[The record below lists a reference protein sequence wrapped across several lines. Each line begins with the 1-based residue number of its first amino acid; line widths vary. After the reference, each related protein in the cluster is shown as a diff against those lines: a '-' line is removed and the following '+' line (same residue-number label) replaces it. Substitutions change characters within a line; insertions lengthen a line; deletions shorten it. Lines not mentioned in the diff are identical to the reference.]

1 MKRVGFYIVLF
12 FLLGCAYNVVCQP
25 FVVYDTIPIRHGTSK
40 LRLYRNIEKWFE
52 KEKGQKLIAKNWK
65 ELKFKGK
72 GYFPYANY
80 VQIPDIYLSSHA
92 AEKTKGSIIFNIDV
106 SIQDSIIVTKFS
118 SFMHEARFTEYGTMS
133 FGRLMAYEKVP
144 SGKCMEVEEWCNAVW
159 KDMKD
164 WSVYE
169 TKVRAKRMIPST
181 LVRKRS
187 YKGDDDKDLVPPAT
201 HKENP
206 MEYLN
211 IDNYLLKDTEGKYA
225 DYDKWPEDIEEER
238 AAAAAALAAKEKD
251 KKKAKDE
258 EEEDDEDYEET
269 EQSSAS
275 PQAEEETV
283 TVKDESP
290 SKPKSNDTE
299 EYDEESDDYDDFDDD
314 GVKPKKSKKDKS
326 SKTAKS
332 EKKDKTEKPAKQEKS
347 KKEKTPKKSKS
358 ADDDDDD
365 YDYDDYDD

>member
-118 SFMHEARFTEYGTMS
+118 SFTHEARFTEYGTMS

-258 EEEDDEDYEET
+258 EEDDEDYEET

-326 SKTAKS
+326 SKTEKS

-365 YDYDDYDD
+365 YDDYDD

>member
-1 MKRVGFYIVLF
+1 MRNIILSILSIF
-12 FLLGCAYNVVCQP
+12 FLCCTYNAICQP

-80 VQIPDIYLSSHA
+80 VQIPDVYLSSHA

-201 HKENP
+201 HKEDP

-238 AAAAAALAAKEKD
+238 AAAAAAAAAKEKE
-251 KKKAKDE
+251 KKKAKDGDE
-258 EEEDDEDYEET
+258 EEEDEGDYEDSDVAQDEVKQN
-269 EQSSAS
+269 EAVAEVAKEDNSSK
-275 PQAEEETV
+275 QKDKKV
-283 TVKDESP
+283 TDDDDES
-290 SKPKSNDTE
+290 
-299 EYDEESDDYDDFDDD
+299 YDDDDFDDED
-314 GVKPKKSKKDKS
+314 DSAKSKKSKSKKDKS
-326 SKTAKS
+326 SKVDKS
-332 EKKDKTEKPAKQEKS
+332 EQPAKAAKP
-347 KKEKTPKKSKS
+347 KKEKAPKKSKS
-358 ADDDDDD
+358 VDDDDDD
-365 YDYDDYDD
+365 YDDYDD

>member
-1 MKRVGFYIVLF
+1 MKRLGFYIVLF
-12 FLLGCAYNVVCQP
+12 FLFGCTYNAVCQP

-40 LRLYRNIEKWFE
+40 LRLYRNVEKWFE

-65 ELKFKGK
+65 ERKFKGK

-106 SIQDSIIVTKFS
+106 SIEDSIIVAKFS

-164 WSVYE
+164 WATYE

-187 YKGDDDKDLVPPAT
+187 YKGTEEKDLVPPAT
-201 HKENP
+201 LKENP

-211 IDNYLLKDTEGKYA
+211 LDNYLLKDTEGKYA

-238 AAAAAALAAKEKD
+238 AAAAAAAAAKEKEKE
-251 KKKAKDE
+251 KKKAKENE
-258 EEEDDEDYEET
+258 EDMDDEDYEDSDSPT
-269 EQSSAS
+269 ESVEPTKNESVSQKEDVAKKQIEDSDDDSYDDEDD
-275 PQAEEETV
+275 EEELG
-283 TVKDESP
+283 S
-290 SKPKSNDTE
+290 
-299 EYDEESDDYDDFDDD
+299 
-314 GVKPKKSKKDKS
+314 KKSKKGKS
-326 SKTAKS
+326 AKPAKS
-332 EKKDKTEKPAKQEKS
+332 DKTEKAEKPAKT
-347 KKEKTPKKSKS
+347 KKEKAPKKSKS
-358 ADDDDDD
+358 SDDDDDD
-365 YDYDDYDD
+365 YDDYDD

>member
-1 MKRVGFYIVLF
+1 M
-12 FLLGCAYNVVCQP
+12 
-25 FVVYDTIPIRHGTSK
+25 YDTIPIRHGTSK

-92 AEKTKGSIIFNIDV
+92 AEKTKGSVIFNIDV

-118 SFMHEARFTEYGTMS
+118 NFMHEARFTEYGTMS

-159 KDMKD
+159 KDLKD

-187 YKGDDDKDLVPPAT
+187 YKGEDEKELVPPST
-201 HKENP
+201 HKENSL
-206 MEYLN
+206 EYLN
-211 IDNYLLKDTEGKYA
+211 IDNYLLKDTDGKYA

-238 AAAAAALAAKEKD
+238 AAAAAALAAKEKE
-251 KKKAKDE
+251 KKKQKEDNDDE
-258 EEEDDEDYEET
+258 NEEDYE
-269 EQSSAS
+269 
-275 PQAEEETV
+275 
-283 TVKDESP
+283 DLESP
-290 SKPKSNDTE
+290 SEVVEQAEVKTTSEKEKTQSKAKSKEIE
-299 EYDEESDDYDDFDDD
+299 ENAEESEGYDDFDEEDN
-314 GVKPKKSKKDKS
+314 VKATKTKKSKS
-326 SKTAKS
+326 AKS
-332 EKKDKTEKPAKQEKS
+332 EKVKKTEKP
-347 KKEKTPKKSKS
+347 KKEKSPKKSKS
-358 ADDDDDD
+358 TDDDDDD
-365 YDYDDYDD
+365 YDDYDD